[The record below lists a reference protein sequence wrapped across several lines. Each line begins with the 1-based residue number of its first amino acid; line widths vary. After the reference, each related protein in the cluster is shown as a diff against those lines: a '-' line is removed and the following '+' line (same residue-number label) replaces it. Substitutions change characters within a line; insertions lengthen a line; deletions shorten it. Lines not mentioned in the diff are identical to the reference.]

1 MGKPSKAAGPQGRW
15 LWPLL
20 GFTRWRGKESGW
32 AGCGFQLTQLRKREK
47 SFPFTNLFIKSNPIS
62 IQMNFKL
69 WRVPIRK
76 IKYKITHQHKIKYK
90 ITHQHKIK
98 YKITHQHKIK
108 YAAV

>member
-1 MGKPSKAAGPQGRW
+1 VALASAGLHEMVGKGIRLGRLWVSADAA
-15 LWPLL
+15 
-20 GFTRWRGKESGW
+20 KE
-32 AGCGFQLTQLRKREK
+32 KRK